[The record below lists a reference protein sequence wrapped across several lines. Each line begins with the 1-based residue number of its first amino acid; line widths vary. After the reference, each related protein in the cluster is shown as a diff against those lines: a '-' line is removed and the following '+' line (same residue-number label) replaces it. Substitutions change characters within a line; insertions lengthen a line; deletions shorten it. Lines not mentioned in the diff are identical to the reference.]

1 MFKNL
6 RQARNNPKD
15 EFYTHLIDIEKELS
29 NYKEQLK
36 NKVIYCNTS
45 LQAQLKPV
53 NWCKGIK
60 IDDNESKLTSTYE
73 EADTVEDYEG
83 AKHYVYTKDGEL
95 IEFWVSSYG
104 KIYTIHSQV
113 I

>member
-1 MFKNL
+1 M
-6 RQARNNPKD
+6 
-15 EFYTHLIDIEKELS
+15 S
-29 NYKEQLK
+29 
-36 NKVIYCNTS
+36 TS
-45 LQAQLKPV
+45 
-53 NWCKGIK
+53 KGIK

-73 EADTVEDYEG
+73 EADTMEDYEG